1 MKKIFITSVISLFF
15 INEFALAKSD
25 AQYPNTSGQVL
36 FEFKP
41 DHILKATKEGASSS
55 NAYVNIEPD
64 LALNFNKNWSI
75 KTGWRIFP
83 TMQQRNSANPE
94 RSRTILSEDRGINQ
108 DDTTLIVEELKA
120 FFQND
125 DMKFFAGKY
134 DATFATLYRK
144 TKRIGVFTTDFTEDY
159 ELREKIGFGGAAL
172 LEDSE
177 ITFNTFFNDT
187 SALSSS
193 GFGKTRPRDSSRSGL
208 AGNTQT
214 LSSYSITIEGE
225 KLFGIEKLF
234 YNFGYRSLG
243 VNSDANNAR
252 ETGYTANFEYLHKLS
267 EYSSIMPVIE
277 IVKIN
282 NFTGKANRDARYV
295 TVAAI
300 GKYSNWTASATEVY
314 RDIDGNYYN
323 NAKNHD
329 RQFQLTAGYKFA
341 NNISVDVSRLRLRED
356 GYSSSMI
363 GIMASYLYKF

>member
-1 MKKIFITSVISLFF
+1 MKKIFISFVTFF
-15 INEFALAKSD
+15 FFVEEFALAQS

-41 DHILKATKEGASSS
+41 DRVLSTSKTGTPGT

-83 TMQQRNSANPE
+83 TMQQRNSATPE
-94 RSRTILSEDRGINQ
+94 RSRTILSADRGINQ

-177 ITFNTFFNDT
+177 ITFNTFFNDV
-187 SALSSS
+187 SGLSSS
-193 GFGKTRPRDSSRSGL
+193 GFNKSRPRESANDGL

-214 LSSYSITIEGE
+214 LSSYSVTMEGE
-225 KLFGIEKLF
+225 KLFGVEKLF

-243 VNSDANNAR
+243 VNSNGSNAR
-252 ETGYTANFEYLHKLS
+252 ETGYTANF
-267 EYSSIMPVIE
+267 
-277 IVKIN
+277 
-282 NFTGKANRDARYV
+282 
-295 TVAAI
+295 
-300 GKYSNWTASATEVY
+300 
-314 RDIDGNYYN
+314 
-323 NAKNHD
+323 
-329 RQFQLTAGYKFA
+329 
-341 NNISVDVSRLRLRED
+341 
-356 GYSSSMI
+356 
-363 GIMASYLYKF
+363 